1 MRVPAIY
8 DNSKRSP
15 EAEIVPHKDK
25 IKCKAQ
31 GYRLA
36 TLVDVWLYDHGR

>member
-8 DNSKRSP
+8 DNGERSP
-15 EAEIVPHKDK
+15 EAEIVPH
-25 IKCKAQ
+25 KAQ